1 MFSVQQALDICTS
14 NLASRAKSK
23 SISYVLYYTNRTDG
37 YDGKMYGATIKD
49 LIAEFRANRGN
60 FKMAFI
66 TKKDDVKVLR
76 YFNANVSKKFFSMS
90 RTGKKK

>member
-1 MFSVQQALDICTS
+1 
-14 NLASRAKSK
+14 
-23 SISYVLYYTNRTDG
+23 
-37 YDGKMYGATIKD
+37 MYGATIKD